1 MNLIFQL
8 ISIFHEFLSLD
19 FIQVN
24 IFYCNASPLPISLR
38 QIYHLQSKIYNLG
51 EHLNEYIICSIS
63 CTLHIHV
70 KHIKNI

>member
-8 ISIFHEFLSLD
+8 TLIFHEFLSLD

-24 IFYCNASPLPISLR
+24 IFYFYIYFCNVSSLPVSLR

-51 EHLNEYIICSIS
+51 EH
-63 CTLHIHV
+63 
-70 KHIKNI
+70 